1 MKSHVYTNRYTFLLL
16 PLLLH
21 FTVGSSSRS
30 QENSRIKSKGKI
42 PTSNIQFGPS
52 HPIKLYVSHPIK
64 MVNSANSWEIQ
75 KKSYLKKKL
84 FHPIKSKKCP
94 LKSQGFG
101 CLVAEEDA
109 EAATRVAPQVQGRAR
124 DVRKIRKSSN
134 PKPKQTWKNTSY
146 TGKIWKNDHQKKKLD
161 DSSNRF

>member
-21 FTVGSSSRS
+21 FTVGSSPRS

-52 HPIKLYVSHPIK
+52 HPIKFYVSNPIK

-75 KKSYLKKKL
+75 KKSYLKKTFPSHKIQEMPFEIPGIWLPRSWGRCRSCDKSSASGPRPGTRRAKNSEKFQSQAETDMEKYIIYRKNMKKL
-84 FHPIKSKKCP
+84 SSKK
-94 LKSQGFG
+94 
-101 CLVAEEDA
+101 
-109 EAATRVAPQVQGRAR
+109 
-124 DVRKIRKSSN
+124 
-134 PKPKQTWKNTSY
+134 
-146 TGKIWKNDHQKKKLD
+146 
-161 DSSNRF
+161 

>member
-1 MKSHVYTNRYTFLLL
+1 MYTQIDTRFCCFRYFSTSPLDHPLGPKKILASNPRGKSQH
-16 PLLLH
+16 
-21 FTVGSSSRS
+21 
-30 QENSRIKSKGKI
+30 
-42 PTSNIQFGPS
+42 PTSNSVQ
-52 HPIKLYVSHPIK
+52 V

-146 TGKIWKNDHQKKKLD
+146 TGKI
-161 DSSNRF
+161 